1 MCLRERREKQE
12 VTGRVERPRAEGGV
26 RRRVR
31 PGPRQHGAGGASPPV
46 RVPPHGS
53 PTSAATCA
61 HTGKDVGEEEG
72 AVPRPEAQPR
82 HFQGAGD
89 FARSQPLRHSAAAGP
104 ERLGASCCR
113 GPVVHPVGLH
123 ACPAGPSVTAQD
135 AL

>member
-12 VTGRVERPRAEGGV
+12 VTGRVERPRRGGRSAEAGEARPAAARS
-26 RRRVR
+26 RRRFSTSS
-31 PGPRQHGAGGASPPV
+31 GT
-46 RVPPHGS
+46 PHGS

-61 HTGKDVGEEEG
+61 HSGKDVREEEG
-72 AVPRPEAQPR
+72 AVPRPVAQLR

-89 FARSQPLRHSAAAGP
+89 FARSQPPRHSAAAGP

-113 GPVVHPVGLH
+113 GPVVRPVGLH